1 MAPPRSPPI
10 FDTRRYRRSDAFR
23 MTDSRALLSLHL
35 TAVLF
40 GLTGVL
46 GHVINADA
54 AQITFWRAAF
64 AVAALLVT
72 LHLGKRAVLFRITR
86 RQLVAVV
93 LSGVMLATHW
103 LTFFISVKVAGIA
116 IATLGFT
123 SFPAFITLFEAV
135 LFRERVR
142 LPEWGM
148 VALVSLGL
156 VLLTPAFDLADSGTV
171 GLLWGL
177 ASGASFGM
185 LAVINRHAGD
195 GLGAL
200 EMACGQNIVVAL
212 VTAPFALGASSGLAM
227 ADWLGV
233 AALGILCTGLAHTL
247 FVSSLEYISARRA
260 GLIIA
265 LEPLYAIA
273 FAWLLFGDVPGW
285 RVAMGA
291 ACIVGAIAWSAS
303 YEKRPAGPPATPI

>member
-1 MAPPRSPPI
+1 
-10 FDTRRYRRSDAFR
+10 

-46 GHVINADA
+46 GHVIEADA

-64 AVAALLVT
+64 AVAALVAA
-72 LHLGKRAVLFRITR
+72 LHLGKRAVRLRFTR
-86 RQLVAVV
+86 RQLAAVV

-103 LTFFISVKVAGIA
+103 VTFFISVKVAGIA
-116 IATLGFT
+116 IATLGFA
-123 SFPAFITLFEAV
+123 SFPAFITVFEAV

-195 GLGAL
+195 GLDAL

-212 VTAPFALGASSGLAM
+212 VTAPFALDASKTLGT

-285 RVAMGA
+285 RVAIGA

-303 YEKRPAGPPATPI
+303 YEKRPAGTPATPI